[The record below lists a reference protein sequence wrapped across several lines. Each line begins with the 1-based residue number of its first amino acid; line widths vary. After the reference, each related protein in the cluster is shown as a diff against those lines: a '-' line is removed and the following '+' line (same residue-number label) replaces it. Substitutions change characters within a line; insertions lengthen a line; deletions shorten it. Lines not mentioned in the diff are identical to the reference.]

1 MPDPTLNTLR
11 EALAWSYANLAC
23 THSALKAG
31 RIKHAQID
39 WIIRAKLFRGLK
51 TGEMQLGSLFDD
63 ERLTLIAQPN
73 CVYCGV
79 DGALSID
86 HIVPRAA
93 GGGHE
98 AHNLVRACRPCNS
111 SKGKR
116 DLLEWFNQQ
125 GRFPPIL
132 LLRRYLKL
140 LDLYACAAGLLD
152 YALTDDRLMELPFAI
167 DRLPGKFPNLRELRL

>member
-1 MPDPTLNTLR
+1 MPDPRLDTLR
-11 EALAWSYANLAC
+11 DALAWSYANLAC
-23 THSALKAG
+23 AHSALKAG

-51 TGEMQLGSLFDD
+51 NGEMQFGSLFDD
-63 ERLTLIAQPN
+63 ERLTLIAQPV
-73 CVYCGV
+73 CAYCGI

-86 HIVPRAA
+86 HIVPRVM
-93 GGGHE
+93 GGSHE
-98 AHNLVRACRPCNS
+98 GHNLVRACRSCNS

-116 DLLEWFNQQ
+116 DLLAWFDQQ

-140 LDLYACAAGLLD
+140 LALHAQEAGMMD
-152 YALTDDRLMELPFAI
+152 CVLTDHRLKDLPFAI
-167 DRLPGKFPNLRELRL
+167 DRLPGKFPSLRELRL